1 MRHLYDLAESLGV
14 RIEYADLTH
23 LNRDGDCN
31 IDTRTIRLQVGM
43 LYRLER
49 SVLAHELAHM
59 IRGDRKTMFGRYD
72 EKDERRADEWA
83 AHFLI
88 NIYAY
93 SAAESRCGNNI
104 EAIAEEL
111 EVMDWIV
118 EAYER
123 TMQRIG
129 DAVYFNA
136 KMGVGQW
143 AMKVTA

>member
-1 MRHLYDLAESLGV
+1 MQHLYDLAESLDV

-23 LNRDGDCN
+23 LDRDGDCS
-31 IDTRTIRLQVGM
+31 IDSRTIRLQPGM

-59 IRGDRKTMFGRYD
+59 IRGDRRTILGHYD
-72 EKDERRADEWA
+72 DKDERRADEWA

-88 NIYAY
+88 DINSY
-93 SAAESRCGNNI
+93 SAAESRFGTNT
-104 EAIAEEL
+104 EAIAQEL

-129 DAVYFNA
+129 NDVYFNA

-143 AMKVTA
+143 ALKVTA

>member
-1 MRHLYDLAESLGV
+1 M

-23 LNRDGDCN
+23 LDRDGDCN
-31 IDTRTIRLQVGM
+31 IDTRTIRLQPGM

-59 IRGDRKTMFGRYD
+59 MRGDRRTMFGYYD
-72 EKDERRADEWA
+72 DKDERRADEIA
-83 AHFLI
+83 AHMLI
-88 NIYAY
+88 TVHDY
-93 SAAESRCGNNI
+93 SIAESRCMTNT
-104 EAIAEEL
+104 EAIAQEL

-129 DAVYFNA
+129 DDIYVNP

-143 AMKVTA
+143 SMKVTA